1 MKVPDIED
9 LVMSAYKELNRKKE
23 KLKVLE
29 NDPRIKVYP
38 TNIDVFWE
46 IDVLKNS
53 IEKDEDLLNKY
64 KSTIRDQ
71 KLNQLGI

>member
-1 MKVPDIED
+1 MKVPGIED

-29 NDPRIKVYP
+29 NDPRIKVY
-38 TNIDVFWE
+38 TSNIDVFWE
-46 IDVLKNS
+46 IDILKNS

>member
-1 MKVPDIED
+1 MKVPGIED

-38 TNIDVFWE
+38 SNIDVFWE
-46 IDVLKNS
+46 IDILKNS

>member
-1 MKVPDIED
+1 MKVPGIED
-9 LVMSAYKELNRKKE
+9 LVMSAYEELNRKKE

-46 IDVLKNS
+46 IDILKKS
-53 IEKDEDLLNKY
+53 IEKDEVLLNKY
-64 KSTIRDQ
+64 KSTIREQ
-71 KLNQLGI
+71 KLKDLGI